1 MNIEVLA
8 SSSSGN
14 AYIVDD
20 GETAL
25 LLDAG
30 ITLKE
35 MQIKSNFKVND
46 VSVCLLSHEHGDHS
60 KGVKELLKRAVD
72 VYAPPETITALHLSG
87 HRVHQAEVSKVF
99 EVGSFK
105 ILPVQMFHDCTCY
118 GYLVHSKKTKEKL
131 FFATDTYKITVN
143 PKNIDYLILEVNY
156 QMEIINR
163 YVNDGIVEPGI
174 RGRLLQSHYELS
186 DALVWLSRID
196 RTKLKRIY
204 VAHLSSGNSDAEA
217 IKRAVIETTGI
228 PVTIC
233 ES

>member
-20 GETAL
+20 GETVL

-35 MQIKSNFKVND
+35 MQVKSNFKVNE
-46 VSVCLLSHEHGDHS
+46 VSACLLSHEHGDHS

-72 VYAPPETITALHLSG
+72 VYAPPDTITALNLSG

-118 GYLVHSKKTKEKL
+118 GYLVQSQKTKEKL

-174 RGRLLQSHYELS
+174 RGRLLQSHFELS
-186 DALVWLSRID
+186 DALTWLNRID
-196 RTKLKRIY
+196 KTNLKRIY
-204 VAHLSSGNSDAEA
+204 VAHLSSGNSNAED
-217 IKRAVIETTGI
+217 IKKAVIEATGI

-233 ES
+233 QA

>member
-20 GETAL
+20 GDTAL

-35 MQIKSNFKVND
+35 MQIKSSFRVNR
-46 VSVCLLSHEHGDHS
+46 VTACLLSHEHGDHS

-72 VYAPPETITALHLSG
+72 IYAPPDTITALNLSG
-87 HRVHQAEVSKVF
+87 HRVHQAEASKVF
-99 EVGSFK
+99 TVGSFK
-105 ILPVQMFHDCTCY
+105 ILPVQMFHDCDCY
-118 GYLVHSKKTKEKL
+118 GYLIHSQSTKERL

-143 PKNIDYLILEVNY
+143 PKNIDYLIVEVNY

-163 YVNDGIVEPGI
+163 YVNDGIVEPSI
-174 RGRLLQSHYELS
+174 RSRLLQSHFELS
-186 DALVWLSRID
+186 DALAWLNRID
-196 RTKLKRIY
+196 KSKLKRIY
-204 VAHLSSGNSDAEA
+204 IAHLSSGNSNAEE

-233 ES
+233 EA